1 MTDADGENAETGDAS
16 GDADSGRDDADPD
29 SGDDRS
35 TSSDA
40 ADDEEYAVV
49 LDHLPYG
56 RPDDDRPQHQKSE
69 IAYAVGEDS
78 FDLFELT
85 LAEGADV
92 SIGDRLLVVPE
103 ADRDVVRRYRE
114 IGYEDL
120 SRGAEQELEYVVEE
134 IVDRHAQRFLDYF
147 NEAQPLTLRLHQL
160 NVLPGI
166 GEKLRNDILDGRKY
180 DGPFESFKDLEERV
194 SGLHN
199 PKDAVV
205 ERVMEELTEE
215 EEIKYRAFVNGE

>member
-1 MTDADGENAETGDAS
+1 MTDADGDTETGDDAS
-16 GDADSGRDDADPD
+16 GDDAD
-29 SGDDRS
+29 
-35 TSSDA
+35 
-40 ADDEEYAVV
+40 EYAVV

-56 RPDDDRPQHQKSE
+56 RPDDDRPQHQKPE
-69 IAYAVGEDS
+69 IAYAVGEDA

-92 SIGDRLLVVPE
+92 SIGDRLVVVPE

-114 IGYEDL
+114 IDHEDL

-134 IVDRHAQRFLDYF
+134 IIDRHSQRFLDYF
-147 NEAQPLTLRLHQL
+147 NDAQPLTLRLHQL

-166 GEKLRNDILDGRKY
+166 GEKLRNDMLDSRKY
-180 DGPFESFKDLEERV
+180 DGPFESFEDLEERI

-199 PKDAVV
+199 PKQTVV
-205 ERVMEELTEE
+205 DRVMEELTEE
-215 EEIKYRAFVNGE
+215 DIKYRAFTNGD

>member
-1 MTDADGENAETGDAS
+1 MTDADGDAETGDDAS
-16 GDADSGRDDADPD
+16 GDDAD
-29 SGDDRS
+29 
-35 TSSDA
+35 
-40 ADDEEYAVV
+40 EYAVV

-56 RPDDDRPQHQKSE
+56 RPDDDRPQHQKPE
-69 IAYAVGEDS
+69 IAYAVGEDA

-92 SIGDRLLVVPE
+92 SIGDRLVVVPE

-114 IGYEDL
+114 IDHEDL

-134 IVDRHAQRFLDYF
+134 IIDRHSQRFLDYF
-147 NEAQPLTLRLHQL
+147 NDAQPLTLRLHQL

-166 GEKLRNDILDGRKY
+166 GEKLRNDMLDSRKY
-180 DGPFESFKDLEERV
+180 DGPFESFEDLEERI

-199 PKDAVV
+199 PKQTVV
-205 ERVMEELTEE
+205 DRVMEELTEE
-215 EEIKYRAFVNGE
+215 DIKYRAFTNGD

>member
-1 MTDADGENAETGDAS
+1 MTDADGDTETGDDAS
-16 GDADSGRDDADPD
+16 GDDAD
-29 SGDDRS
+29 
-35 TSSDA
+35 
-40 ADDEEYAVV
+40 EYAVV

-56 RPDDDRPQHQKSE
+56 RPDDDRPQHQKPE
-69 IAYAVGEDS
+69 IAYAVGEDA

-92 SIGDRLLVVPE
+92 SIGDRLVVVPE

-114 IGYEDL
+114 IDHDDL

-134 IVDRHAQRFLDYF
+134 VIDRHSQRFLDYF
-147 NEAQPLTLRLHQL
+147 NDAQPLTLRLHQL

-166 GEKLRNDILDGRKY
+166 GEKLRNDMLDSRKY
-180 DGPFESFKDLEERV
+180 DGPFESFEDLEERI

-199 PKDAVV
+199 PKQTVV
-205 ERVMEELTEE
+205 DRVMEELTEE
-215 EEIKYRAFVNGE
+215 DIKYRAFTNGD